1 MPQQPFQDER
11 SGDSSEWGYWN
22 EDQWEAFFQE
32 QDEEIDR
39 CMKEIWRW
47 WDEVGSKEVQELG
60 QWEVEGGDE
69 EMWEDEGDEEGWLD
83 EEELMDWDDP
93 FEEIP
98 AWRAA
103 YTFGMTSSDFI
114 EKVSWEEVNDV
125 VGDDFERLADNCFM
139 IAAHIAG
146 GHEIGY
152 EDEMICGNI
161 AKCKR
166 AVICTDH
173 CIESLLNLSR
183 YYTDAWKLLVQ
194 ARIVRSFIG
203 RRIADLRKNVWW

>member
-22 EDQWEAFFQE
+22 EDQWEAFFHE

-47 WDEVGSKEVQELG
+47 WDEVGSKEVQEFD
-60 QWEVEGGDE
+60 WWDVETGEDDDDE
-69 EMWEDEGDEEGWLD
+69 WLD
-83 EEELMDWDDP
+83 DDEMLDWDEP

-114 EKVSWEEVNDV
+114 EQVSWEEVDDV
-125 VGDDFERLADNCFM
+125 LGNDFEQLADNCFM

-152 EDEMICGNI
+152 EDEVICGNI

-166 AVICTDH
+166 AMICADH
-173 CIESLLNLSR
+173 CIEALTNLSQC
-183 YYTDAWKLLVQ
+183 YTEARKLLV
-194 ARIVRSFIG
+194 RVHVVRSFIG